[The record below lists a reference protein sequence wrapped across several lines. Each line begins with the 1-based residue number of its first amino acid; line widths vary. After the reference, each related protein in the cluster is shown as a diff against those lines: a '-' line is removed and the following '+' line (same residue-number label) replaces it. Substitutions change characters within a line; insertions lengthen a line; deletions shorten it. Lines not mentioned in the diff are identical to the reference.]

1 MKERIIGLLTI
12 AAVIATLSFMYL
24 NGDGLAEIE
33 QRIEARQSV
42 TVEEASIQS
51 DLIYPW
57 VIQLG
62 AFQDLEDAKSLTK
75 QFERKGY
82 NTYVSSKDFSG
93 KKIFRVRIRPSFE
106 DEEVNPIIKKLERG
120 DYEFQV
126 LGKGQQ

>member
-12 AAVIATLSFMYL
+12 AAAIVVLSFIYL
-24 NGDGLAEIE
+24 KGDGLAEIE

-42 TVEEASIQS
+42 TVEEALIQA

-57 VIQLG
+57 IIQLG
-62 AFQDLEDAKSLTK
+62 AFQDLEDAKSLAK

-93 KKIFRVRIRPSFE
+93 KKIFRVRIRPSYE
-106 DEEVNPIIKKLERG
+106 DEEVDPIIKRLERG

>member
-12 AAVIATLSFMYL
+12 AAAIVVLSFIYL
-24 NGDGLAEIE
+24 KGDGLAEIE
-33 QRIEARQSV
+33 QRFEARQSV
-42 TVEEASIQS
+42 TVEEALIQT

-57 VIQLG
+57 IIQLG
-62 AFQDLEDAKSLTK
+62 AFQDLEDAKSLAK
-75 QFERKGY
+75 QFERKGFE
-82 NTYVSSKDFSG
+82 TYVSSKDFSG

-106 DEEVNPIIKKLERG
+106 DEEVDPIIKRLERG

>member
-12 AAVIATLSFMYL
+12 AAAIVVLSFIYL
-24 NGDGLAEIE
+24 KGDGLAEIE

-42 TVEEASIQS
+42 TVEEALIQA

-57 VIQLG
+57 IIQLG
-62 AFQDLEDAKSLTK
+62 AFQDLEDAKNLAK

-93 KKIFRVRIRPSFE
+93 KKIFRVRIRPSSE
-106 DEEVNPIIKKLERG
+106 DEEVDPIIKRLERG

>member
-12 AAVIATLSFMYL
+12 AAAIVVLSFIYL
-24 NGDGLAEIE
+24 KGDGLAEIE

-42 TVEEASIQS
+42 TVEEALIQA

-57 VIQLG
+57 IIQLG
-62 AFQDLEDAKSLTK
+62 AFQDLEDAKILAK

-93 KKIFRVRIRPSFE
+93 KQIFRVRIRPSFE
-106 DEEVNPIIKKLERG
+106 DEEVDPIIKRLERG

>member
-12 AAVIATLSFMYL
+12 AAVIATLSFVYL

>member
-12 AAVIATLSFMYL
+12 AVAIVILSFIYL
-24 NGDGLAEIE
+24 KGDGLAEIE

-42 TVEEASIQS
+42 TVEEALIQA

-57 VIQLG
+57 IIQLG
-62 AFQDLEDAKSLTK
+62 AFQDLEDAKSLAK

-106 DEEVNPIIKKLERG
+106 DEEVDPIIKRLERG

>member
-12 AAVIATLSFMYL
+12 AVAIVVLSFIYL
-24 NGDGLAEIE
+24 KGDGLAEIE

-42 TVEEASIQS
+42 TVEEALIQA

-57 VIQLG
+57 IIQLG
-62 AFQDLEDAKSLTK
+62 AFQDLEDAKSLAK

-106 DEEVNPIIKKLERG
+106 DEEVDPIIKRLERG

>member
-12 AAVIATLSFMYL
+12 AAAIVVLSFIYL
-24 NGDGLAEIE
+24 KGDGLAEIE

-42 TVEEASIQS
+42 TVEEALIQA

-57 VIQLG
+57 IIQLG
-62 AFQDLEDAKSLTK
+62 AFQDLEDAKSLAK
-75 QFERKGY
+75 KFERKGY

-106 DEEVNPIIKKLERG
+106 DEEVDPIIKRLERG
-120 DYEFQV
+120 DHEFQV

>member
-1 MKERIIGLLTI
+1 MKERIIGLITI
-12 AAVIATLSFMYL
+12 AALIVVLSFIYL
-24 NGDGLAEIE
+24 KGDGLAEIE

-42 TVEEASIQS
+42 TVEEALIQA

-57 VIQLG
+57 IIQLG
-62 AFQDLEDAKSLTK
+62 AFQDLEDAKSLAK
-75 QFERKGY
+75 QFERKGFK
-82 NTYVSSKDFSG
+82 TYVSSKDFSG

-106 DEEVNPIIKKLERG
+106 DEEVDPIIKRLERG

>member
-12 AAVIATLSFMYL
+12 TAVIVVLSFIYL
-24 NGDGLAEIE
+24 KGDGLAEIE

-42 TVEEASIQS
+42 TVEEALIQA

-57 VIQLG
+57 IIQLG
-62 AFQDLEDAKSLTK
+62 AFQDLEDAKSLAK
-75 QFERKGY
+75 QFERKGF

-93 KKIFRVRIRPSFE
+93 NKIFRVRIRPSFE
-106 DEEVNPIIKKLERG
+106 DEEVDPIIKKLERG
-120 DYEFQV
+120 DYDFQV

>member
-1 MKERIIGLLTI
+1 MKERIIGISTI
-12 AAVIATLSFMYL
+12 AAVIAVISFIYL
-24 NGDGLAEIE
+24 KGDGLAEIE
-33 QRIEARQSV
+33 KRIEARQSV

-62 AFQDLEDAKSLTK
+62 ALQDLEDAKALTK

-82 NTYVSSKDFSG
+82 NTYISSKDFSG
-93 KKIFRVRIRPSFE
+93 KKIYRVRIRPSNE
-106 DEEVNPIIKKLERG
+106 DEEAAPIIKKLERG
-120 DYEFQV
+120 DHEFQV

>member
-12 AAVIATLSFMYL
+12 ATVIIVLSFIYL
-24 NGDGLAEIE
+24 KGDGLAEIE

-42 TVEEASIQS
+42 TVEEALIQA

-57 VIQLG
+57 IIQLG
-62 AFQDLEDAKSLTK
+62 AFQDLEDAKNLAK

-93 KKIFRVRIRPSFE
+93 KKIFRVRIRPSSE
-106 DEEVNPIIKKLERG
+106 DEEVDPIIKRLERG

>member
-12 AAVIATLSFMYL
+12 AAAIVVLSFIYL
-24 NGDGLAEIE
+24 KGDGLAEIE

-42 TVEEASIQS
+42 TVEEALIQA

-57 VIQLG
+57 IIQLG
-62 AFQDLEDAKSLTK
+62 AFQDLEDAKSLAK
-75 QFERKGY
+75 QFERRGF

-106 DEEVNPIIKKLERG
+106 DEEVDPIIKRLERG

>member
-12 AAVIATLSFMYL
+12 AAAIAVLSFIYL
-24 NGDGLAEIE
+24 KGDGLAEIE

-42 TVEEASIQS
+42 TVEEALIQA

-57 VIQLG
+57 IIQLG
-62 AFQDLEDAKSLTK
+62 AFQDLEDAKILAK

-82 NTYVSSKDFSG
+82 STYVSSKDFSG
-93 KKIFRVRIRPSFE
+93 KQIFRVRIRPSFE
-106 DEEVNPIIKKLERG
+106 DEEVDPIIKRLERG

>member
-12 AAVIATLSFMYL
+12 AAAIVVLSFIYL
-24 NGDGLAEIE
+24 KGDGLAEIE

-42 TVEEASIQS
+42 TVEEALTQA

-57 VIQLG
+57 IIQLG
-62 AFQDLEDAKSLTK
+62 AFQDLEDAKNLAK

-106 DEEVNPIIKKLERG
+106 DEEVDPIIKRLERG

>member
-12 AAVIATLSFMYL
+12 AAAIVVLSFIYL
-24 NGDGLAEIE
+24 KGDGLAEIE

-42 TVEEASIQS
+42 TVEEALIQA

-57 VIQLG
+57 IIQLG
-62 AFQDLEDAKSLTK
+62 AFQDLEDAKILAK

-82 NTYVSSKDFSG
+82 STYVSSKDFSG

-106 DEEVNPIIKKLERG
+106 DEEVDPIIKRLERG

>member
-12 AAVIATLSFMYL
+12 ATVIIVLSFIYL
-24 NGDGLAEIE
+24 KGDGLAEIE

-42 TVEEASIQS
+42 TVEEALIQA

-57 VIQLG
+57 IIQLG
-62 AFQDLEDAKSLTK
+62 AFQDLEDAKNLAK
-75 QFERKGY
+75 QFERKGFK
-82 NTYVSSKDFSG
+82 TYVSSKDFSG
-93 KKIFRVRIRPSFE
+93 KKIFRVRIRPSSE
-106 DEEVNPIIKKLERG
+106 DEEVDPIIKRLERG

>member
-12 AAVIATLSFMYL
+12 AAAIVVLSFIYL
-24 NGDGLAEIE
+24 KGDGLAEIE

-42 TVEEASIQS
+42 TVEEALIQS

-57 VIQLG
+57 IIQLG
-62 AFQDLEDAKSLTK
+62 AFQDLEDAKSLAK
-75 QFERKGY
+75 QFERKGFK
-82 NTYVSSKDFSG
+82 TYVSSKDFSG

-106 DEEVNPIIKKLERG
+106 DEEVDPIIKRLERG

>member
-12 AAVIATLSFMYL
+12 AAAIVVLSFIYL
-24 NGDGLAEIE
+24 KGDGLAEIE

-42 TVEEASIQS
+42 TVEEALIQA

-57 VIQLG
+57 IIQLG
-62 AFQDLEDAKSLTK
+62 AFQNLEDAKSLAK
-75 QFERKGY
+75 QFERKGFK
-82 NTYVSSKDFSG
+82 TYVSSKDFSG

-106 DEEVNPIIKKLERG
+106 DEEVDPIIKRLERG

>member
-1 MKERIIGLLTI
+1 MKERIIGLVTI
-12 AAVIATLSFMYL
+12 AAVIATLSFVYL

-33 QRIEARQSV
+33 QRIKARQSV
-42 TVEEASIQS
+42 AVEEASIQS
-51 DLIYPW
+51 NLIYPW

-62 AFQDLEDAKSLTK
+62 AFQNLEDAKSLTK

-106 DEEVNPIIKKLERG
+106 DEEVDPIIKKLERD

>member
-12 AAVIATLSFMYL
+12 AAAIVLLSFIYL
-24 NGDGLAEIE
+24 KGDGLAEIE

-42 TVEEASIQS
+42 TVEEALIQA

-57 VIQLG
+57 IIQLG
-62 AFQDLEDAKSLTK
+62 AFQDLEDAKSLAK

-106 DEEVNPIIKKLERG
+106 DEEVDPIIKRLERG

>member
-1 MKERIIGLLTI
+1 MKERIIGLITI
-12 AAVIATLSFMYL
+12 AAAIVVLSFIYL
-24 NGDGLAEIE
+24 KGDGLAEIE

-42 TVEEASIQS
+42 TVEEALIQA

-57 VIQLG
+57 IIQLG
-62 AFQDLEDAKSLTK
+62 AFQDLEDAKSLAK

-106 DEEVNPIIKKLERG
+106 DEEVDPIIKRLERG

>member
-12 AAVIATLSFMYL
+12 AAAIVVLSFIYL
-24 NGDGLAEIE
+24 KGDGLAEIE

-42 TVEEASIQS
+42 TVEEALIQA
-51 DLIYPW
+51 DLVYPW
-57 VIQLG
+57 IIQLG
-62 AFQDLEDAKSLTK
+62 AFQDLEDAKSLAK

-106 DEEVNPIIKKLERG
+106 DEEVDPIIKRLERG

>member
-1 MKERIIGLLTI
+1 MKERIIGLITI
-12 AAVIATLSFMYL
+12 AALIVVLSFIYL
-24 NGDGLAEIE
+24 KGDGLAEIE

-42 TVEEASIQS
+42 TVEEALIQA

-57 VIQLG
+57 IIQLG
-62 AFQDLEDAKSLTK
+62 AFQDLEDAKSLAK

-82 NTYVSSKDFSG
+82 NTYVSSKDFAG

-106 DEEVNPIIKKLERG
+106 DEEVDPIIKRLERG

>member
-12 AAVIATLSFMYL
+12 AAAIVVLSFIYL
-24 NGDGLAEIE
+24 KGDGLAEIE

-42 TVEEASIQS
+42 TVEEALIQA

-57 VIQLG
+57 IIQLG
-62 AFQDLEDAKSLTK
+62 AFQDLEDAKSLAK
-75 QFERKGY
+75 QFERKGF

-106 DEEVNPIIKKLERG
+106 DEEVDPIIKRLERG

>member
-12 AAVIATLSFMYL
+12 AAVIVALSFMYL
-24 NGDGLAEIE
+24 KGDGLAEIE
-33 QRIEARQSV
+33 QRIQARQSI

-62 AFQDLEDAKSLTK
+62 AFQDLEDAKSLTR

-106 DEEVNPIIKKLERG
+106 DEEVDAIIKKLERG